1 MLRPWVALAALVVV
15 IAGSIVAVMALAQP
29 SAPSPSPSRPP
40 ASVGPSAST
49 TTSPSGGSVAP
60 PTGITFPD
68 FVVDP
73 TVVRSPTT
81 STAQSKLWYADGR
94 WWGALFAPT
103 TNRQNIF
110 MLDPKTQVWAD
121 TGTLIDE
128 RPTADSDVL
137 SSGSTLWAVSG
148 GSRETDNHA
157 IRVRRFT
164 YDAKGKRYTLDP
176 DFPVTIR
183 PIGASPAVI
192 ALDSKGTAWVAYAA
206 DGKVWITHSLASPTS
221 WSVPVAFTA
230 QEAAVDATDVA
241 SIVAFGP
248 GRIGVAWTNQRS
260 GVFFASHDDTTPDD
274 QWSTV
279 ESILPGPEPDKLLN
293 LTTYP
298 LADGTT
304 EVAAAVSTTND
315 QSAAGRTLDALTL
328 VATRDASGDWRTAVS
343 GLVRDRHT
351 RPIILVDAT
360 NRTIAVAATSPGGG
374 GAIYYK
380 RASLD
385 QIEFD
390 TGIGTPLVASTTQTT
405 IDNVTSAKGP
415 LTAESGLLVLAHDR
429 TSGMYLHGVVDL
441 GGGAPTV
448 DPGDA
453 SRSKLPTP
461 PPKGTTTILMHD
473 TFEPYPVGRTVP
485 AAWYTRPED
494 PKGRMSIVTGPTA
507 RALRVTGARTNV
519 RACRDFSDVPGTTIS
534 VDILVKLSK
543 PALEDATILSVR
555 GSGGESASVRVT
567 TKSVF
572 AYFNG
577 STKIR
582 TTAVF
587 RPGAWY
593 RVRATIDQVR
603 KTYSVRIDT
612 GGGRLVTRASGLR
625 WRARVVPSVKSVC
638 VETAPA
644 PPIQTIDIA
653 EVRVTQVVTP

>member
-279 ESILPGPEPDKLLN
+279 ESILPGRSP
-293 LTTYP
+293 
-298 LADGTT
+298 
-304 EVAAAVSTTND
+304 
-315 QSAAGRTLDALTL
+315 
-328 VATRDASGDWRTAVS
+328 
-343 GLVRDRHT
+343 
-351 RPIILVDAT
+351 
-360 NRTIAVAATSPGGG
+360 TS
-374 GAIYYK
+374 
-380 RASLD
+380 
-385 QIEFD
+385 
-390 TGIGTPLVASTTQTT
+390 
-405 IDNVTSAKGP
+405 
-415 LTAESGLLVLAHDR
+415 
-429 TSGMYLHGVVDL
+429 
-441 GGGAPTV
+441 
-448 DPGDA
+448 
-453 SRSKLPTP
+453 
-461 PPKGTTTILMHD
+461 
-473 TFEPYPVGRTVP
+473 
-485 AAWYTRPED
+485 
-494 PKGRMSIVTGPTA
+494 
-507 RALRVTGARTNV
+507 
-519 RACRDFSDVPGTTIS
+519 C
-534 VDILVKLSK
+534 
-543 PALEDATILSVR
+543 
-555 GSGGESASVRVT
+555 
-567 TKSVF
+567 
-572 AYFNG
+572 
-577 STKIR
+577 
-582 TTAVF
+582 
-587 RPGAWY
+587 
-593 RVRATIDQVR
+593 
-603 KTYSVRIDT
+603 
-612 GGGRLVTRASGLR
+612 
-625 WRARVVPSVKSVC
+625 
-638 VETAPA
+638 
-644 PPIQTIDIA
+644 
-653 EVRVTQVVTP
+653 